1 MTYDDEPATI
11 SAGVRLTP
19 TLAAKLDRLAKRTH
33 RTRAQ
38 VLRLLI
44 QRATI
49 SDLDARLPREGGGA
63 TNGDAG

>member
-1 MTYDDEPATI
+1 MIYDDEPATI

-19 TLAAKLDRLAKRTH
+19 TLATKLDRLAKLTH

-49 SDLDARLPREGGGA
+49 SDLDARQPREGGVVNDG
-63 TNGDAG
+63 NG